1 MHHRHRLA
9 CSSASG
15 NQGDIASTGTGG
27 TSLKRSPTVDVQE
40 TRFRIAA
47 VTAPDHTDA
56 MRKARRSSKRD
67 QRRVFRPRRRFPY
80 GPVLR
85 QLTVVVLMLAA
96 AAWHRCLLNQL
107 PQQVDIMLLLSKAI
121 DDLIGGV
128 QQLLEAMLGL
138 AAIVLI
144 AAIALLAG
152 ILLLGALWRLIRIIR
167 LVVSPPHQ
175 GSLRREHIVMEA
187 WKRFHPDHHPRNRIE
202 VATDPSSE
210 CAWLPDDSSDG
221 SGHGRLSKNGA
232 STWAGH
238 LET

>member
-1 MHHRHRLA
+1 
-9 CSSASG
+9 
-15 NQGDIASTGTGG
+15 
-27 TSLKRSPTVDVQE
+27 
-40 TRFRIAA
+40 
-47 VTAPDHTDA
+47 

-96 AAWHRCLLNQL
+96 AAGIAVLLNQL
-107 PQQVDIMLLLSKAI
+107 PQQVDIMLLLSQAI

-128 QQLLEAMLGL
+128 QQLLAAMLGL

-167 LVVSPPHQ
+167 LVVSPPIQ
-175 GSLRREHIVMEA
+175 GRR
-187 WKRFHPDHHPRNRIE
+187 
-202 VATDPSSE
+202 
-210 CAWLPDDSSDG
+210 
-221 SGHGRLSKNGA
+221 
-232 STWAGH
+232 
-238 LET
+238 

>member
-1 MHHRHRLA
+1 
-9 CSSASG
+9 
-15 NQGDIASTGTGG
+15 
-27 TSLKRSPTVDVQE
+27 
-40 TRFRIAA
+40 
-47 VTAPDHTDA
+47 
-56 MRKARRSSKRD
+56 MRKARRNSKLD

-96 AAWHRCLLNQL
+96 VAGIAALLHQL

-144 AAIALLAG
+144 AAIAVLAG

-167 LVVSPPHQ
+167 LVITPPRRAPANAAP
-175 GSLRREHIVMEA
+175 GSADGSTTRPA
-187 WKRFHPDHHPRNRIE
+187 SRFHLDQHP
-202 VATDPSSE
+202 A
-210 CAWLPDDSSDG
+210 
-221 SGHGRLSKNGA
+221 H
-232 STWAGH
+232 
-238 LET
+238 